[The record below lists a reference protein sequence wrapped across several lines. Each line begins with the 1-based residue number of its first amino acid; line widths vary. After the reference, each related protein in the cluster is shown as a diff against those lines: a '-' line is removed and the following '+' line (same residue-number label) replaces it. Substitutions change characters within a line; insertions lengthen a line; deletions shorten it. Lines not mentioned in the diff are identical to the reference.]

1 MPLVAFWDSPT
12 AQMSV
17 AETMATPNRRLVCV
31 LGLGLETVLHCLP
44 FQCSMRV
51 CETPLALE
59 AFPTAHTSLVATA
72 ATACSSVPT
81 VEGFFTTLHLWPLQC
96 SISACPPPLVG
107 RKEPTAHTSLVATA
121 ATPRR
126 LPSTMPV
133 VGLATMLH
141 TVPSQCRMSVWS
153 LPRVFSL
160 VPTAQTS
167 LAEMLATAWSSLFP
181 GVALGLATTLQAAA
195 CATAGDSSRA
205 SSTAATTQ
213 TKRWI
218 FKCFMIFLTISRSL
232 QRTGHSSAGQ
242 PTPLWRSHRRLPVR
256 WSCPRSDSL
265 PHFQPVYHYS
275 CIL

>member
-17 AETMATPNRRLVCV
+17 AETMATPKRRLASV
-31 LGLGLETVLHCLP
+31 LGLGLETALQLLLFHCSP

-81 VEGFFTTLHLWPLQC
+81 VEGFFTTLHLWPFQC

-141 TVPSQCRMSVWS
+141 AVPSQCRMSVWS

-160 VPTAQTS
+160 VPTAHTS
-167 LAEMLATAWSSLFP
+167 LAETLATAWSSLFP
-181 GVALGLATTLQAAA
+181 VEALGLWTTVQAAA
-195 CATAGDSSRA
+195 CATAGASSRA
-205 SSTAATTQ
+205 SSTAATTP
-213 TKRWI
+213 TKRLTL
-218 FKCFMIFLTISRSL
+218 KCFMLLLTLLRAEIKNK
-232 QRTGHSSAGQ
+232 
-242 PTPLWRSHRRLPVR
+242 
-256 WSCPRSDSL
+256 
-265 PHFQPVYHYS
+265 
-275 CIL
+275 